1 MIRLIEASNYRSLK
15 YISQSLGDFHVL
27 IGANAT
33 GKTTFLD
40 TIKFISDIVNLG
52 IDKAVSL
59 RASHFDELTFAGQG
73 GDIELAFEAE
83 LPNDIKVLF
92 KINNFDTIRYELK
105 VGLKPETGELGVIY
119 ERLILLIHG
128 NQSKKSTLQK
138 TLFPQ
143 DHEKSVIANKKLKL
157 PFKSIASKNG
167 LGGIVFTDEPT
178 NDQGNNVGWI
188 PTFMIGIKKT
198 ALSFLPEDVTKF
210 PASTWLKSFLQNG
223 IQLFVLDSQ
232 VMRVPSASGQ
242 SLQFN
247 TDGSNLP
254 WVIEDLKKNKKR
266 FTQWVEHI
274 QTALPDITD
283 IVTIERP
290 EDRKRY
296 IKVIY
301 SNGIAVPAW
310 LVSDGT
316 LRLLALTIPAYL
328 SNLNGV
334 YLIEEPENGIHPRAI
349 ETVYSSL
356 SSVYNAQ
363 ILLASHSS
371 IILGMVQPKQLL
383 CFAKT
388 PEGVTDIV
396 SGDEH
401 PKLREWQGNP
411 NLNYLFASGI
421 LS

>member
-59 RASHFDELTFAGQG
+59 RASYFDELTFAGKG
-73 GDIELAFEAE
+73 HDVELAFEAE
-83 LPNDIKVLF
+83 LPINIKDLF
-92 KINNFDTIRYELK
+92 HTNKFDTLRYELK
-105 VGLKPETGELGVIY
+105 VGIKPDTGELIIIY
-119 ERLILLIHG
+119 ETLSLFVAEL
-128 NQSKKSTLQK
+128 QPLPLKKTHNS
-138 TLFPQ
+138 FPQ
-143 DHEKSVIANKKLKL
+143 YLERSSILDKKIANPYREVISRLPTGRCVFNSEYEEASEKK
-157 PFKSIASKNG
+157 AYWEG
-167 LGGIVFTDEPT
+167 EFTFPR
-178 NDQGNNVGWI
+178 N
-188 PTFMIGIKKT
+188 KT
-198 ALSFLPEDVTKF
+198 ALGNLPEDVTKF

-232 VMRVPSASGQ
+232 VMRVPSPSGQ

-266 FTQWVEHI
+266 FTQWIEHI

-328 SNLNGV
+328 SNMNGV